1 MNYDTQNSYFS
12 ICIEI
17 KHNIIGSVITNHWFI
32 VCNKMTF
39 AELKD
44 LINEYL
50 KIKSFSIS
58 FVTMYLDSEDITLNS
73 KTLNF
78 FLFKNGSKM
87 TLVSEKDT
95 LLDYDVDITTM
106 YEPPYEPPK
115 LKRSIGIGK
124 YIIGHYISYM
134 VNKPVILSIHYV
146 SDYIHII
153 IPNGSTYEGNIN
165 KTYSE
170 LDKIGYKH
178 ESFATDDDITYQINS
193 MNDSLLFYN

>member
-1 MNYDTQNSYFS
+1 MNYNIQNSYFS

-32 VCNKMTF
+32 VCDKMTF

-87 TLVSEKDT
+87 TLVSEKDN
-95 LLDYDVDITTM
+95 LLDNEDDDITTM
-106 YEPPYEPPK
+106 YEPPK

-134 VNKPVILSIHYV
+134 INKPVILSIHYV
-146 SDYIHII
+146 SDYIHTI
-153 IPNGSTYEGNIN
+153 IPNGTIYEGNIN

-170 LDKIGYKH
+170 LDKIGYKY
-178 ESFATDDDITYQINS
+178 ESFATDDDITYQINN
-193 MNDSLLFYN
+193 MNDSLFFYN